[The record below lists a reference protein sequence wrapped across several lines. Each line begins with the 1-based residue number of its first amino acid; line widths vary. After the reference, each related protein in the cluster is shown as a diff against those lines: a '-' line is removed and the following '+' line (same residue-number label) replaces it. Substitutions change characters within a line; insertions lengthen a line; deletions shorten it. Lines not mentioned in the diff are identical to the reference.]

1 MHILSLKKGR
11 NGSIFIRII
20 GTVMLSLLFTCSPG
34 FAGSTSSSTT
44 PGIDVLECSTK
55 AYCYYNCS
63 NCCTVTSV
71 QNISKDQ
78 FNTYRQNFVM
88 DSFYTKTVEK
98 SYQSQTDETRNVDM
112 YRLANIGAFL
122 DASIFNDTLRAL
134 QVLSAKTLQT
144 YTTSEQICRFGTL
157 GRSLSASD
165 ARVDHDR
172 IVLGA
177 MGLAR
182 NLGKKNTS
190 AAAGRGKDFEYRLYT
205 FVDQYCDL
213 SSQSGAMSDFCQ
225 VATPVG
231 DVTRN
236 RDVDYTRLL
245 DAAPTINADL
255 TNTSVSQD
263 EAHLSMLANY
273 LYGHRL
279 PDKRMDNLADGGNG
293 GIYDEYRSVFAR
305 RAAAQNTY
313 NTLAAMKMA
322 GSGASDT
329 YIQAM
334 LKQIGMDDNAIAT
347 YLKAKGDSKSPAVA
361 SSYNAQ
367 MNMLTKQIFQ
377 DPAFYANLM
386 ESKTNVKRTSAAI
399 QGVGLMQTRDIY
411 RSIERSEMLLA
422 IMVELE
428 ARKLVEDNQGAKNN

>member
-1 MHILSLKKGR
+1 MRFLSLNRCK
-11 NGSIFIRII
+11 F
-20 GTVMLSLLFTCSPG
+20 VLLVALVSASFL
-34 FAGSTSSSTT
+34 AGGVAQASS
-44 PGIDVLECSTK
+44 DVNIPRGVDIKECSRGAK
-55 AYCYYNCS
+55 CRAKCS
-63 NCCTVTSV
+63 NCCTVSSV
-71 QNISKDQ
+71 QNLSKSL
-78 FNTYRQNFVM
+78 FNKYRQSFVM
-88 DSFYTKTVEK
+88 NSFYTGTVQK

-112 YRLANIGAFL
+112 YRLANTGAFI

-190 AAAGRGKDFEYRLYT
+190 AAAGRGKDFEHRLYT

-213 SSQSGAMSDFCQ
+213 SSQGGVMSDFCQ

-245 DAAPTINADL
+245 DTAPTINADL
-255 TNTSVSQD
+255 ANTSVSQD

-293 GIYDEYRSVFAR
+293 AIYAEYRSVFAR

-428 ARKLVEDNQGAKNN
+428 ARKLVENNQGAKNN